1 MKSNTPKI
9 FIIGST
15 GKLGKKILNYSWKNN
30 ISILGITCYS
40 NKRLLKSQY
49 SKFNIQYH
57 FTLSD
62 NKNISE
68 MYDFFSNHNIDLI
81 YFLDTGSE
89 SLSHLY
95 AFNQSQKNSKIAI
108 ANKELL
114 IAAGPLLNK
123 SIAKSNNNLIPLDSE
138 HFSLLNSKISN
149 NTISKIHITA
159 SGGPFYFKK
168 NVDLNYVKMKNVL
181 SHPKWIMGKNNLI
194 DSSNFVNKILE
205 IFELSHIFN
214 ISLDKIDF
222 LISQPAFIHSIVE
235 YTDSSVQLNCF
246 NNDMLIP
253 LIKPLSFFYELNSK
267 NFISRSKL
275 KNNKNFI
282 IEDKLDRRF
291 KIFKY
296 IKLIKCL
303 SHSQQIVFL
312 LKNKSAQQKYLS
324 GSIKYND
331 IVPFIMNDITNSKFI
346 KELNTFNDVIKYI
359 YFIKKSLI

>member
-1 MKSNTPKI
+1 MKRKIPKI

-30 ISILGITCYS
+30 ISIFGITCYS
-40 NKRLLKSQY
+40 NNLLLKSQY
-49 SKFNIQYH
+49 SKFNIQHH

-62 NKNISE
+62 NENVSE
-68 MYDFFSNHNIDLI
+68 MHDFFSNHNIDLI

-95 AFNQSQKNSKIAI
+95 AFNQSQKNSRIAI

-123 SIAKSNNNLIPLDSE
+123 SIEKNNNILIPLDSE

-149 NTISKIHITA
+149 SNISKIYITA

-168 NVDLNYVKMKNVL
+168 DIDLNNVKMKSVL
-181 SHPKWIMGKNNLI
+181 SHPKWTMGKNNLI
-194 DSSNFVNKILE
+194 DSSNFINKILE

-235 YTDSSVQLNCF
+235 YSDSSVQLNCF

-253 LIKPLSFFYELNSK
+253 LIKPLSFFYKLSSK
-267 NFISRSKL
+267 EFISKSKL
-275 KNNKNFI
+275 VNIENYM
-282 IEDKLDRRF
+282 IEDKLDKRF
-291 KIFKY
+291 KIFKH
-296 IKLIKCL
+296 IKSIKYF
-303 SHSQQIVFL
+303 SHSQQIAFL

-324 GSIKYND
+324 GSMKYND
-331 IVPFIMNDITNSKFI
+331 IVPFVMNDITNSKFI
-346 KELNTFNDVIKYI
+346 KKLNTFNDVIKYI